1 MIQTQLDR
9 ESVLTPVTGVGAEPS
24 GPSAED
30 IGYCQDM
37 LPKVS
42 RTFAA
47 CIGLLP
53 PGLEFSVLIAYLL
66 CRIADTAEDN
76 ELFAPQTKRELLD
89 AFADAVRHERAT
101 CPPLRAAFCEPRNDD
116 EALTRD
122 VERTLRCFIG
132 LSSEQRAAIKPWVLE
147 MCDGMAGFAEQY
159 PDAAPGQVEALNSLD
174 DLDHYCY
181 FVAGTVGHMLTELF
195 TLHHHRVTER
205 HYARLK
211 PLATS
216 FGLGLQLTN
225 IIKDVADDRC
235 RGWMF
240 VPRALCAKHGTDPE
254 HFLEPDHAPAAQAVM
269 AELIAKAQRHLD
281 DARDYC
287 MALPRSQYRMRIFC
301 LTPLYFAVRTL
312 NLARHDPRLLDPDH
326 KVKITRPEVKRTI
339 RDTFLVAP
347 NNHLV
352 RQYYRRL
359 CSGAAQ

>member
-1 MIQTQLDR
+1 MSATSMIQATDHQLYDD
-9 ESVLTPVTGVGAEPS
+9 EA
-24 GPSAED
+24 
-30 IGYCQDM
+30 YCRAM

-53 PGLEFSVLIAYLL
+53 PGLEFPILIAYLL

-76 ELFAPQTKRELLD
+76 ELFAPERKRALLD
-89 AFADAVRHERAT
+89 AFATAVATESER
-101 CPPLRAAFCEPRNDD
+101 CPPLAEAFANPRNDD

-122 VERTLRCFIG
+122 AERTLRCYVN
-132 LSSEQRAAIKPWVLE
+132 LSDEQRAAIKPWVME
-147 MCDGMAGFAEQY
+147 MCDGMANFAERH
-159 PDAAPGQVEALNSLD
+159 PGAAPGQVEALDSVA

-181 FVAGTVGHMLTELF
+181 FVAGTVGHLLTDLF
-195 TLHHHRVTER
+195 RLHHHRVTDR

-211 PLATS
+211 GLATS

-225 IIKDVADDRC
+225 IIKDVADDRR

-240 VPRALCAKHGTDPE
+240 VPREICAAHGTNPE
-254 HFLEPDHAPAAQAVM
+254 QFLEPGHASAAQGVM
-269 AELIAKAQRHLD
+269 QELIAKAQGHLD

-287 MALPRSQYRMRIFC
+287 IGLPRSQYRMRIFC

-312 NLARHDPRLLDPDH
+312 NLARRDPRLLDPDH
-326 KVKITRPEVKRTI
+326 KVKIRRVEVKRTI

-359 CSGAAQ
+359 CNLSI